1 MLSILGV
8 LPAFPYAITFSTGS
22 GDGTSAST
30 STACSAIVSEGS
42 SYLSGNLATATK
54 IYYSGSG
61 GLKMGTSS
69 VAGVIKMNLASSV
82 TPTSIVVSAKLYNS
96 SKAATL
102 KVNGSATQS
111 ITADFS
117 DLTFNI
123 TSATSYLELE
133 SSKYCWI
140 QSITVNTSGG
150 STPTCATPTFSPA
163 AGSYDGT
170 QSVTISCETDGA
182 SIYYTTNGDAPT
194 SSSTLY
200 EDAIPVSTTTTIKA
214 IAIKE
219 GLDNSEVAEAAYTIT
234 KAPDVI
240 LDLIDGNWGFPSK
253 EGTSLTTYTNSV
265 TGYKLQCYASNEY
278 KVSGSNYFII
288 GKANSYMLLPKFDN
302 AIDKIVVVGNSGG
315 SGNVS
320 FNIYDGDVAVSTS
333 VTSCKMDQT
342 FTIAD
347 PEPNKQYLIKVT
359 NANNLQ
365 MKQIKIYFGAAP
377 AVAKPTITGDENF
390 LTSTEVSITCSTE
403 GAAIYYTTEASLKD
417 EPSTE
422 TWIAYDNNNKPT
434 FTASTTIYAAA
445 KKESDWSS
453 VNKKTFTKIVPITVD
468 VAIAAIPNVD
478 DEVNDQYVQGIVC
491 TAATSV
497 SGGKMTYDIS
507 IDGSATNRLQI
518 YNGKNLN
525 NTNFTNVSD
534 LAIGDRVVVFGQLKN
549 YKGTPEMNDGNYL
562 VLKEA
567 PAVAAPEF
575 SPDGGG
581 FMGEKD
587 VTITC
592 ATEGSTIYYTLD
604 GTTPSKSSN
613 VYSAAIH
620 LDATTTITAIAYVGD
635 EKSLVITKT
644 FTLTAPITVAEAL
657 VALDSQDPI
666 DNVAVTGIISTAP
679 TSNPSGG
686 KLTYHISDDGTNT
699 DELEVFAGFGLNGAS
714 FSDKTDLQVGDEVIV
729 FGNLT
734 IYNSTTKEFSTGS
747 RLLTFNRPTVAMQ
760 GVTLPATAGV
770 RAGKTITLTPTFNPT
785 NATNKNVTWNVTAG
799 STYADVDANGVVTGK
814 AEGTA
819 TIQVETEDGGFTA
832 TCTVTVLAGVNFA
845 DGDWVLVTDAAELTA
860 NSYVIIAAADYGKA
874 MKPYESGNNCKSK
887 DATKSGSML
896 EYNSAFGIFE
906 IGDYEIEEVLYKTFQ
921 SEDDE
926 KYLFLGF
933 NDNLL
938 KAQTA
943 KNANAAW
950 TITSVSNA
958 GVAVI
963 TSKSFNT
970 RTMRFNDNSNLF
982 ACYASGQNDISLYKY
997 YAPVPKVIYNKN
1009 TDDEVTNMPGVTRAE
1024 LEGEVYKATI
1034 STTVPHRS
1042 GYSFSGWKS
1051 GETTYNAGEKYTLT
1065 ADITLNAQWTQLVGH
1080 HVTYVAT
1087 GTAPTDENLYYEGDK
1102 VTLALATGVSNPG
1115 YSFAGW
1121 NDGTNTYTAGYEEYV
1136 MPDNDVTFTAVW
1148 SRMSSQKWA
1157 LVEDVNNIKTDGTE
1171 YIIVATG
1178 YDVAMS
1184 ALSGKIYTTSDV
1196 IKNENTKTLTGPESM
1211 LKLTFETDLGS
1222 GKLAIKNGSKY
1233 ISSTEVKEMTEGD
1246 NSFNW
1251 EISITDGVAT
1261 ISASVGNIRYNKDH
1275 PRFTTYAS
1283 GQQDVALYVKVPMVE
1298 ISTDVEA
1305 SALSENTDVVVHS
1318 NGTLTVDNDKTL
1330 GDLTV
1335 ENGGKVVL
1343 SNKKLT
1349 VTNFVIE
1356 TTMADHKSGQVDG
1369 ALTTNFEA
1377 MGDAYIDI
1385 TLGAGGTNQQWH
1397 AFTVPFP
1404 VDVLNGIYDLADNKL
1419 QNEVN
1424 YAIMDYHGD
1433 IRATGKY
1440 GWKKIRTTLVP
1451 GTFYIMATDGYRTT
1465 YRFKK
1470 ADGAALVAANT
1481 KDLHEYPLNG
1491 GTDEQHDNGWNG
1503 VGNPT
1508 LHYGTANQV
1517 VQVLNPNTY
1526 TYEEFLVGAKNFV
1539 VGTPFFVQAAAD
1551 GTMTFSAEDETKP
1564 YYAPAR
1570 YSSEEIKDV
1579 EVRFGNEEYT
1589 DRLYISANED
1599 ALSTYETGKDLIKM
1613 TMTNTPKVAQI
1624 FGCAYDTKLC
1634 MVNAPLRNDQAN
1646 FSLKLYA
1653 PADGEYTIT
1662 IPEVDNADI
1671 YLTYDNRIIWNIAAS
1686 EYTCELKAGETNN
1699 YGLIL
1704 RMKAPQVTT
1713 GVEQG
1718 GVSNGANSVQKIII
1732 NDHVYIL
1739 RGEKLYDVTG
1749 KMLR

>member
-1 MLSILGV
+1 MRFLKLFLSAL
-8 LPAFPYAITFSTGS
+8 LLTTFSIGQMWGADATM
-22 GDGTSAST
+22 
-30 STACSAIVSEGS
+30 TAGA
-42 SYLSGNLATATK
+42 
-54 IYYSGSG
+54 
-61 GLKMGTSS
+61 
-69 VAGVIKMNLASSV
+69 
-82 TPTSIVVSAKLYNS
+82 
-96 SKAATL
+96 
-102 KVNGSATQS
+102 NGSACKVNNKDG
-111 ITADFS
+111 IKVG
-117 DLTFNI
+117 
-123 TSATSYLELE
+123 TSKAGGDM
-133 SSKYCWI
+133 
-140 QSITVNTSGG
+140 SITVGSGATKLTLYAAAWKGVSGLSLTITGATVNPESIILVADDGISNDSPFTLSGTESNFKYEISLSNVTTEKTIKFTSSTTKRFVIWGATYETSGG

-163 AGSYDGT
+163 AGTFYGSQEIT
-170 QSVTISCETDGA
+170 LATTTTGA
-182 SIYYTTNGDAPT
+182 SIYYTLDGTAPST
-194 SSSTLY
+194 SSSVY
-200 EDAIPVSTTTTIKA
+200 SAAIPVGTTTTIKA
-214 IAIKE
+214 IAVKDDKSS
-219 GLDNSEVAEAAYTIT
+219 GVASATYTIISVDHAGT
-234 KAPDVI
+234 AADPYSVADARTVI
-240 LDLIDGNWGFPSK
+240 DAGIGLADKYVHGIVSAIVEHLN
-253 EGTSLTTYTNSV
+253 TTYHN
-265 TGYKLQCYASNEY
+265 
-278 KVSGSNYFII
+278 I
-288 GKANSYMLLPKFDN
+288 SY
-302 AIDKIVVVGNSGG
+302 
-315 SGNVS
+315 
-320 FNIYDGDVAVSTS
+320 
-333 VTSCKMDQT
+333 
-342 FTIAD
+342 
-347 PEPNKQYLIKVT
+347 
-359 NANNLQ
+359 
-365 MKQIKIYFGAAP
+365 
-377 AVAKPTITGDENF
+377 NF
-390 LTSTEVSITCSTE
+390 
-403 GAAIYYTTEASLKD
+403 
-417 EPSTE
+417 
-422 TWIAYDNNNKPT
+422 
-434 FTASTTIYAAA
+434 
-445 KKESDWSS
+445 
-453 VNKKTFTKIVPITVD
+453 
-468 VAIAAIPNVD
+468 
-478 DEVNDQYVQGIVC
+478 
-491 TAATSV
+491 
-497 SGGKMTYDIS
+497 
-507 IDGSATNRLQI
+507 
-518 YNGKNLN
+518 
-525 NTNFTNVSD
+525 
-534 LAIGDRVVVFGQLKN
+534 
-549 YKGTPEMNDGNYL
+549 
-562 VLKEA
+562 
-567 PAVAAPEF
+567 
-575 SPDGGG
+575 
-581 FMGEKD
+581 
-587 VTITC
+587 
-592 ATEGSTIYYTLD
+592 
-604 GTTPSKSSN
+604 
-613 VYSAAIH
+613 
-620 LDATTTITAIAYVGD
+620 
-635 EKSLVITKT
+635 
-644 FTLTAPITVAEAL
+644 
-657 VALDSQDPI
+657 
-666 DNVAVTGIISTAP
+666 
-679 TSNPSGG
+679 
-686 KLTYHISDDGTNT
+686 SDDGLTT
-699 DELEVFAGFGLNGAS
+699 SDQLEAYRGKSYNGGNFTS
-714 FSDKTDLQVGDEVIV
+714 NDDIQVGDEVV
-729 FGNLT
+729 VHGTLNKYGSTYEFDAGNQLVKRSAHLSWNGTTEGAYAASLEGGNTFPTLT
-734 IYNSTTKEFSTGS
+734 NSDNVSVSYSSSETSVATINASNGNIDLVGAGSTNITATFTGNDTYFEKSASYTLNVSSTVIKADILFEENGGSAVTDMQAQSNLPSPLPTTTKAGYNFGGWFMDSEFNTSAVAGAAVTSSDPITLYAKWLDPYSVGVALTMINALADNEKTDNVYVIGVVDNYATSLSSTSINYNIKDANASNTLAVYKGKGLKTDLAPAGENVTSADYVQEGDQVVVYGQLYKYVAYGTTTPEIAQGS
-747 RLLTFNRPTVAMQ
+747 YMFSKVRPTTAVT
-760 GVTLPATAGV
+760 GVTLPETATV
-770 RAGKTITLTPTFNPT
+770 RAGKTIALTATIEPG
-785 NATNKNVTWNVTAG
+785 NASNKNVTWSVTSG
-799 STYADVDANGVVTGK
+799 TDYADVDANGVVTGK

-832 TCTVTVLAGVNFA
+832 SCTVTVLAGVNFA
-845 DGDWVLVTDAAELTA
+845 DGDWMLVTDAAELTA

-874 MKPYESGNNCKSK
+874 MKPYESGNNCKSE

-926 KYLFLGF
+926 KYLFLGS
-933 NDNLL
+933 NDNQL

-970 RTMRFNDNSNLF
+970 RTMRFNDNSSLF
-982 ACYASGQNDISLYKY
+982 ACYASGQKDISLYKY

-1184 ALSGKIYTTSDV
+1184 ALSGKIYSTSDV

-1211 LKLTFETDLGS
+1211 LKLTFETDLES

-1233 ISSTEVKEMTEGD
+1233 ISSTKVKEMTEGD
-1246 NSFNW
+1246 DSFNW

-1261 ISASVGNIRYNKDH
+1261 ISASEGNIRYNKDH

-1404 VDVLNGIYDLADNKL
+1404 VDVLNGIFDLADNKL

-1470 ADGAALVAANT
+1470 KDGAALVAENSMSYSQYA
-1481 KDLHEYPLNG
+1481 ESEAGVYG
-1491 GTDEQHDNGWNG
+1491 IDNGWNG
-1503 VGNPT
+1503 IGNPN
-1508 LHYGTANQV
+1508 LFYGKVNLP
-1517 VQVLNPNTY
+1517 VQVLNPATY
-1526 TYEEFLVGAKNFV
+1526 TYEPYVGKDANSTNFI
-1539 VGTPFFVQAAAD
+1539 VGTPFFYQASAD
-1551 GTMTFSAEDETKP
+1551 GSVVMTTADAGAN
-1564 YYAPAR
+1564 YAPAR
-1570 YSSEEIKDV
+1570 YTMPKEIKDV

-1662 IPEVDNADI
+1662 IPEVENADI

-1686 EYTCELKAGETNN
+1686 EYNCELKAGETNN

-1749 KMLR
+1749 KMLRAKRITDY